1 MGKELANLHHQLF
14 EALLKCKSQEHKTP
28 KNLHVVNALPI
39 EHQAQ
44 TSKHE
49 AKVKTQQLIDLMD
62 IPQDHMC
69 IPQGF
74 LECENKLGVGAI
86 LKLQESTP
94 ELHPTKLN
102 NFQEFKENEC
112 SSFSPLLLHGPC
124 ANARSK
130 EIIVEAQPSSPFM
143 DVVNQSPPNVKTTT
157 NKKEKEVILMRIQQ
171 QGLINMVED
180 KKEKTTIL
188 KRIRQLEQ
196 IVDTRK
202 EEDQHSI
209 FNDQLKFREVQAN
222 TTTKGMVTH
231 LMQQKADLLKTG
243 VYNKYDRLVKGL
255 DQKIQHF
262 VKLGF

>member
-28 KNLHVVNALPI
+28 KNLHVVNAPPI
-39 EHQAQ
+39 EYQAQ

-49 AKVKTQQLIDLMD
+49 AKVKTQQLIDLVH

-69 IPQGF
+69 TPQGI
-74 LECENKLGVGAI
+74 LDCENKMGVGGI
-86 LKLQESTP
+86 LKPQENTN

-102 NFQEFKENEC
+102 DFQEFKENEC
-112 SSFSPLLLHGPC
+112 SSLSPLLLHGPYVDP
-124 ANARSK
+124 RSK
-130 EIIVEAQPSSPFM
+130 EIIVEAQPPSPFM
-143 DVVNQSPPNVKTTT
+143 DVVTQSPLNVKTTT
-157 NKKEKEVILMRIQQ
+157 NKKEKEILLMRIQQ

-196 IVDTRK
+196 VVDTRK

-209 FNDQLKFREVQAN
+209 YNDQF
-222 TTTKGMVTH
+222 
-231 LMQQKADLLKTG
+231 
-243 VYNKYDRLVKGL
+243 
-255 DQKIQHF
+255 
-262 VKLGF
+262 KL

>member
-14 EALLKCKSQEHKTP
+14 EALSKCRSQEHKTP
-28 KNLHVVNALPI
+28 KNLHVVDPPPI
-39 EHQAQ
+39 GYQAQ

-49 AKVKTQQLIDLMD
+49 AKVKTQQLIDLMH

-74 LECENKLGVGAI
+74 LECENKMGVGAI
-86 LKLQESTP
+86 LKLQESTH

-102 NFQEFKENEC
+102 DFQEFKENEC
-112 SSFSPLLLHGPC
+112 SSFSPLLRHGPN
-124 ANARSK
+124 ADARSK
-130 EIIVEAQPSSPFM
+130 EIIVEAQPPSPFM
-143 DVVNQSPPNVKTTT
+143 DVVTQSPPNVKTTT

-196 IVDTRK
+196 IDDTRK

-209 FNDQLKFREVQAN
+209 YNDQFKLREVQAN

-231 LMQQKADLLKTG
+231 LMQQRANLLKTG
-243 VYNKYDRLVKGL
+243 VYNKHDRLVKGL

>member
-14 EALLKCKSQEHKTP
+14 EALSKCKSQEHKTP
-28 KNLHVVNALPI
+28 KNLRVVNPPPI
-39 EHQAQ
+39 EYQAQ

-49 AKVKTQQLIDLMD
+49 AKVKTQQLIDPM
-62 IPQDHMC
+62 H

-74 LECENKLGVGAI
+74 FECENKIGVGAI
-86 LKLQESTP
+86 SKLQESTH

-112 SSFSPLLLHGPC
+112 SSFSPLLQHAPY
-124 ANARSK
+124 ADARSK
-130 EIIVEAQPSSPFM
+130 EIIVEAQPPSPFM
-143 DVVNQSPPNVKTTT
+143 DVVTQSPPNVKTTT
-157 NKKEKEVILMRIQQ
+157 NKKEKEVLLMRIQR
-171 QGLINMVED
+171 QGLINMVDDE
-180 KKEKTTIL
+180 KEKTTIL
-188 KRIRQLEQ
+188 KRIQQLEQ

-202 EEDQHSI
+202 KEDQHSI
-209 FNDQLKFREVQAN
+209 YNDQFKLQEVQAN

-231 LMQQKADLLKTG
+231 LMQQKDDLLKTG
-243 VYNKYDRLVKGL
+243 VYNKHDRLIKGL

>member
-28 KNLHVVNALPI
+28 KSLCVVNAPPI
-39 EHQAQ
+39 EYQTQ

-49 AKVKTQQLIDLMD
+49 AKVKTQQLIDPMH
-62 IPQDHMC
+62 IPQDHVC

-74 LECENKLGVGAI
+74 LECENKMGAGAI
-86 LKLQESTP
+86 LKLQESTH
-94 ELHPTKLN
+94 ELQPTKLN
-102 NFQEFKENEC
+102 DFQELKENEC
-112 SSFSPLLLHGPC
+112 SSYSPFLRHGPYVDV
-124 ANARSK
+124 RSK
-130 EIIVEAQPSSPFM
+130 EIIVEAQPPSPFM
-143 DVVNQSPPNVKTTT
+143 DVTQSPPNVKTTT
-157 NKKEKEVILMRIQQ
+157 NKKEKEVLLMRIQR

-209 FNDQLKFREVQAN
+209 YNDQFKLQEVQAN

-231 LMQQKADLLKTG
+231 LMQQKANLLKTR
-243 VYNKYDRLVKGL
+243 VYNKHDRLIKGL